1 MIFSIIL
8 STYLVSIITTFTC
21 YIMSVTIE
29 NLLLHER
36 SGRLV
41 TLTEQDFKG
50 DTNLKTRTIL
60 LDWVYQVSKMLKL
73 NSEVFFQTVSMID
86 VCLKHTYVTTKD
98 LQLLGVTCLL
108 ISSKKYDI
116 YPPEIGDFVFLCEG
130 SIKRS
135 EVIDKEMEIMQLMN
149 FDVEFPNVMEYI
161 KCVSGESIVDAD
173 VGFLTKILCSYYYC
187 CNTSSVVP
195 VPSVIATACFH
206 MVTSFKGQ
214 LLKNPFGIPLLTIAL
229 ACESIANAF
238 LKRTTLTS
246 NMNEVFEKAKSV
258 VGDAFEG
265 VKFVEHVNK
274 FLIGTSA
281 IFFVR
286 EYTVNFFSNFTPK
299 LKHPN
304 KSDYQK
310 IKRLG
315 GGSYGDVYKVKLKK
329 DVNGT
334 EYALKLSD
342 MGDEGIS
349 QSFIREVSILQN
361 VEHKNV
367 VKIFEVLSNAKGFV
381 LELMDSDLKFFSVSN
396 EALIKSSF
404 TLQEKIA
411 KDLLSGLEYIHS
423 NGILNRDIKPQ
434 NVLVRG
440 NWNPTSPDDLEIKLC
455 DFGLSRGKGL
465 LPLEACH
472 TTEVCTL
479 WYRPPELLLG
489 KVAYDCKVDVW
500 SMACTIYE
508 VCASKVLFPGDC
520 EIDQLH
526 RIFRTLGTPN
536 KEVWDG
542 IESLPNYNKNW
553 PKWVKQDGLGGYHF
567 SKKVTEVIEKS
578 LIMNPE
584 KRPMVSEILRE
595 FKTYEK
601 QKVEHLDMDLDINV
615 QMVNLSISEKKKSA
629 THKIKSILN
638 YR

>member
-1 MIFSIIL
+1 
-8 STYLVSIITTFTC
+8 
-21 YIMSVTIE
+21 MSVTIE

-50 DTNLKTRTIL
+50 DVNLQTRTIL
-60 LDWVYQVSKMLKL
+60 LDWVYQVSKMMKL
-73 NSEVFFQTVSMID
+73 NSGVFFQAVSMVD
-86 VCLKHTYVTTKD
+86 VCLKHSYVTKKD

-116 YPPEIGDFVFLCEG
+116 YPPDVDDFVFVCEG

-161 KCVSGESIVDAD
+161 KCVSGESKVDAD
-173 VGFLTKILCSYYYC
+173 INFLTKSLCGYYHCY
-187 CNTSSVVP
+187 NTNTVS

-206 MVTSFKGQ
+206 MATSSKGQ
-214 LLKNPFGIPLLTIAL
+214 LLKNPFGIPLLTVAL
-229 ACESIANAF
+229 ACESIATAF
-238 LKRTTLTS
+238 LKRTSLTS
-246 NMNEVFEKAKSV
+246 NMNEEFEKAKGAS
-258 VGDAFEG
+258 GCAFDKD
-265 VKFVEHVNK
+265 KFVEHVKK
-274 FLIGTSA
+274 FLIGTPS
-281 IFFVR
+281 IFFIR
-286 EYTVNFFSNFTPK
+286 EYTVDFFSNFTPK
-299 LKHPN
+299 LKYPC

-329 DVNGT
+329 DVNGA

-342 MGDEGIS
+342 LEGEGIS
-349 QSFIREVSILQN
+349 QSFIREVSILRN

-367 VKIFEVLSNAKGFV
+367 VKIVDVLSNARGFV

-396 EALIKSSF
+396 EALIKSSYV
-404 TLQEKIA
+404 LQEKIA
-411 KDLLSGLEYIHS
+411 KDLLAGLEYIHS
-423 NGILNRDIKPQ
+423 HGILNRDIKPQ

-440 NWNPTSPDDLEIKLC
+440 KWDPNSPDDLEIKLC

-465 LPLEACH
+465 LPLEASY

-489 KVAYDCKVDVW
+489 KSVYDCKVDAW
-500 SMACTIYE
+500 STACTIYE
-508 VCASKVLFPGDC
+508 VCTSSTLFPGDC
-520 EIDQLH
+520 EEDQLR

-536 KEVWDG
+536 NNTWDG
-542 IESLPNYNKNW
+542 VESLPNYNRNW
-553 PKWVKQDGLGGYHF
+553 IEWAKKDVQYGYHL
-567 SKKVTEVIEKS
+567 SKKVTEVIEKG
-578 LIMNPE
+578 LTVNPN
-584 KRPMVSEILRE
+584 KRPMISEIMKE
-595 FKTYEK
+595 FKSYEK
-601 QKVEHLDMDLDINV
+601 RKTEHLNVDMIHMSKLHVSDPILK
-615 QMVNLSISEKKKSA
+615 SKKSV
-629 THKIKSILN
+629 THKMKGIMN

>member
-1 MIFSIIL
+1 
-8 STYLVSIITTFTC
+8 
-21 YIMSVTIE
+21 MSVTIE

-50 DTNLKTRTIL
+50 DVTLRTRTIL
-60 LDWVYQVSKMLKL
+60 LDWMYQASKMMKL
-73 NSEVFFQTVSMID
+73 RSEVFFQAASMVD
-86 VCLKHTYVTTKD
+86 VCLKHSYVTTKD

-116 YPPEIGDFVFLCEG
+116 YSPEINDFVFICEG

-135 EVIDKEMEIMQLMN
+135 EVIDKEMEIMQLMD
-149 FDVEFPNVMEYI
+149 FDVEFPNMMEYI
-161 KCVSGESIVDAD
+161 KCVSGEAKVGAD
-173 VGFLTKILCSYYYC
+173 IGFLTKSLCRYYYSY
-187 CNTSSVVP
+187 NTNLVL

-214 LLKNPFGIPLLTIAL
+214 LLKNPFGIPLLTVAL

-238 LKRTTLTS
+238 LKRSSLTS
-246 NMNEVFEKAKSV
+246 NMNEAFEKGV
-258 VGDAFEG
+258 VESTFDKD
-265 VKFVEHVNK
+265 KFSEHVKK

-281 IFFVR
+281 IFFIR
-286 EYTVNFFSNFTPK
+286 EYTVNFFSNFAPK
-299 LKHPN
+299 LKHPS

-342 MGDEGIS
+342 AGDEGIS

-367 VKIFEVLSNAKGFV
+367 VKIVEVLSNARGFV

-396 EALIKSSF
+396 EALIKSSHV
-404 TLQEKIA
+404 LQEKIA
-411 KDLLSGLEYIHS
+411 KDLLLGLEYIHS
-423 NGILNRDIKPQ
+423 HGILNRDIKPQ

-440 NWNPTSPDDLEIKLC
+440 KWDPNSPDDLEIKLC

-465 LPLEACH
+465 LPLEAPY

-489 KVAYDCKVDVW
+489 KSVYDCKVDVW
-500 SMACTIYE
+500 SVACTIYE
-508 VCASKVLFPGDC
+508 VCAVSTLFPGDC
-520 EIDQLH
+520 EINQLH

-536 KEVWDG
+536 KDTWNE
-542 IESLPNYNKNW
+542 IESLPNYDKKW
-553 PKWVKQDGLGGYHF
+553 PKWVKQGGLSGYHF

-595 FKTYEK
+595 FKPYEK
-601 QKVEHLDMDLDINV
+601 RKTENLNVELNIHMSELY
-615 QMVNLSISEKKKSA
+615 ISDPILKSKKSVVY
-629 THKIKSILN
+629 KLKGIMN